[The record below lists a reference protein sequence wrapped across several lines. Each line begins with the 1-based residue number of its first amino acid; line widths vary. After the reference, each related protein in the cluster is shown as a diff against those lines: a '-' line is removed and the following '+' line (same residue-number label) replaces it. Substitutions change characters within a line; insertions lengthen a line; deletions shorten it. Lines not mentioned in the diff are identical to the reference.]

1 MLKRQFNPRV
11 PHVAVKYLRMSDDLQ
26 NKRSPEQQSHE
37 IDLTIQRMGYAFN
50 VTKSYRDEAISGR
63 LLRKRAG
70 YQEMMR
76 DIRSGV
82 VQTDLI
88 LVDTIERF
96 GRVHELESI
105 RRGLYEN
112 HGVLVVAADSNF
124 SDPLSPQGRA
134 LAMVENMRASEDGRI
149 KAHNVLRGKR
159 DCAILKHWPGGPAP
173 FGYALKSVMKSVHG
187 RDEVDHCILV
197 PDPSTAAILQSVF
210 AKAAATGWGVTR
222 LARWLNEREDIQPA
236 LKPFSS
242 ATIGRQ
248 LDSTL
253 YFGELTWNVHC
264 TGIVAD
270 IRVLERNDET
280 EWQRVPD
287 FCQPLVT
294 KELWMQVQALRELRR
309 AKLAVTEDVEL
320 SAKQIQPSA
329 SGMTLNYLLSG
340 LLYCSECGV
349 RMVLS
354 TTQIYV
360 TKAGDN
366 RNYASY
372 RCPAYRA
379 GGCANAVS
387 VPEAWVREEVIAI
400 IRQRLFPWAPS
411 SKAT

>member
-1 MLKRQFNPRV
+1 
-11 PHVAVKYLRMSDDLQ
+11 MSDDLQ
-26 NKRSPEQQSHE
+26 NKRSPEQQSRE
-37 IDLTIQRMGYAFN
+37 ISLTIQRTGFAFT

-63 LLRKRAG
+63 LLRKRVG
-70 YQEMMR
+70 YQQMIR
-76 DIRSGV
+76 DIKSGV

-96 GRVHELESI
+96 GRVNELESI
-105 RRGLYEN
+105 RRDLYEN
-112 HGVLVVAADSNF
+112 HGVLVLAADSNF

-173 FGYALKSVMKSVHG
+173 FGYALKSVMRSVHG
-187 RDEVDHCILV
+187 REEVDHCILV
-197 PDPSTAAILQSVF
+197 PDPSTSPILQSIF
-210 AKAAATGWGVTR
+210 AKAAATGWGTTK
-222 LARWLNEREDIQPA
+222 LARWLNGRDDIPPA

-248 LDSTL
+248 LDNTI
-253 YFGELTWNVHC
+253 YYGELTWNVHC

-270 IRVLERNDET
+270 IRVLEKNDET
-280 EWQRVPD
+280 EWQRVHD
-287 FCQPLVT
+287 FCEPLVA
-294 KELWMQVQALRELRR
+294 KELWLEVQALRELRR
-309 AKLAVTEDVEL
+309 AKLAAVEDVDP

-329 SGMTLNYLLSG
+329 PGMTLNYLLSG

-354 TTQIYV
+354 ATQIYV

-387 VPEAWVREEVIAI
+387 VPEVWVREEVIAI

-411 SKAT
+411 LTAT